1 MHTRGAMTALRPL
14 VLATL
19 ATLLGLGASAAQ
31 AQTAPTNASFSIE
44 VSEKSGSSFS
54 NLDATERNKFF
65 NRARCVCDTPFTLRV
80 QTSGMAV
87 WSNDFDDEFVEIWLG
102 QSCDNV
108 TMQPDTCVHVG
119 DMLLGDIKD
128 TDQDLDIK
136 SSKWIKPGSGNS
148 CDNPGATKGNIWLLA
163 NVDSDAEY
171 EVNLASEDVNLDF
184 VRPEAPTLK
193 SVGAGDS
200 NLDLVIEVAN
210 TTGIKGYQVLC
221 KGTPLTKSTA
231 LFKTT
236 KELCGTADPS
246 APDEF
251 SVCSDIT
258 ATLEPEAKGLTNGT
272 LYTVSVVAI
281 DDNGNASVPSA
292 TMTGTP
298 VEGDDFYKKYIGAGG
313 AERGGCEVASTG
325 RRSTLPWTAALVL
338 GVLLAA
344 AMMLRRRARGLLVVA
359 LLCVGL
365 GGRALAQDDDASGGG
380 DVGVSAEA
388 DTEVSAKA
396 STTPGKDPLPEPP
409 PSVADDDSHFYG
421 DPPLPPGGGWA
432 RGRFLVELKFGPY
445 KPNVDDE
452 PGLTGKPYQ
461 TVFGSDDD
469 VMSTLEIGTALYRG
483 MLGWGGITGSIGY
496 FNATANT
503 FVAGS
508 TMRSSDE
515 TEFTIIPL
523 TLNGMWRLDQLGA
536 MGIPLVPYGKLG
548 LVYDL
553 WYSDGGNGE
562 TSETTDGTASGGK
575 FGWQGAIGLGFVLD
589 SLDRD
594 MARSLAAE
602 SGIQHLYL
610 FAEYL
615 HASVSGFEDAAI
627 HLGDTTWMA
636 GVAFEM

>member
-1 MHTRGAMTALRPL
+1 MTALRPL

-31 AQTAPTNASFSIE
+31 AQTAPTNASFTIE
-44 VSEKSGSSFS
+44 VSEKSGSAFS
-54 NLDATERNKFF
+54 NLDATERNEFF
-65 NRARCVCDTPFTLRV
+65 NHARCVCDTPFTLRV

-87 WSNDFDDEFVEIWLG
+87 WSNDFDEEFVEIWLG
-102 QSCDNV
+102 QSCDNI

-148 CDNPGATKGNIWLLA
+148 CDSPGATKGNIWLLA

-171 EVNLASEDVNLDF
+171 EVNLSSEDVDLDF
-184 VRPEAPTLK
+184 VRPSAPTLK
-193 SVGAGDS
+193 SVGAGDG
-200 NLDLVIEVAN
+200 NLSLTIEVAN

-221 KGTPLTKSTA
+221 TPDPKTRSTA
-231 LFKTT
+231 VFKTT
-236 KELCGTADPS
+236 QELCQMDDPS
-246 APDEF
+246 APAGTF
-251 SVCSDIT
+251 VCSGIT
-258 ATLEPEAKGLTNGT
+258 ATLTPRATGLNNNVA
-272 LYTVSVVAI
+272 YTVSVVAI
-281 DDNGNASVPSA
+281 DDNNNASLPS
-292 TMTGTP
+292 TSMTGTP
-298 VEGDDFYKKYIGAGG
+298 LEGSDFFDKYIDAQG
-313 AERGGCEVASTG
+313 AERGGCDVAPG
-325 RRSTLPWTAALVL
+325 RRTVPWAAALVL
-338 GVLLAA
+338 GALLAA
-344 AMMLRRRARGLLVVA
+344 VVLLRRRARGLLVVA

-365 GGRALAQDDDASGGG
+365 GGRAWAQDDDASGGG
-380 DVGVSAEA
+380 DVSAEA
-388 DTEVSAKA
+388 DAEVSARA

-409 PSVADDDSHFYG
+409 ITVADDDDHFYG

-432 RGRFLVELKFGPY
+432 RGRFIVELKFGPY

-452 PGLTGKPYQ
+452 PGLTSKPYQ

-469 VMSTLEIGTALYRG
+469 VMSTLEIGAAVYRG

-503 FVAGS
+503 FVAGT

-523 TLNGMWRLDQLGA
+523 TLNGMWRFDQLGA

-548 LVYDL
+548 LAYDL

-575 FGWQGAIGLGFVLD
+575 LGWQGAIGLGFVLD